1 MLALIFSTGGKV
13 YFTGGKGTFC
23 TKTKKFE
30 EVVISHS
37 SADSKNLATSF
48 LDHRYLNGLGPDHSM
63 SLYILLTGCTT

>member
-30 EVVISHS
+30 EVYKSRTLMYNFHTKRDV
-37 SADSKNLATSF
+37 
-48 LDHRYLNGLGPDHSM
+48 
-63 SLYILLTGCTT
+63 LYKIV